1 MILGIIL
8 TIVNIGSFSIGI
20 WSESVVTTVFA
31 ITGLVTSVFLIL
43 ISAYEISE
51 TTVRLTELGYDN
63 VQVNINN
70 DRATLDINGKRYVC
84 VLTQDPDG
92 DVRIANKA
100 DCTPKVQKN
109 VKSVTPEDFESK

>member
-1 MILGIIL
+1 M
-8 TIVNIGSFSIGI
+8 
-20 WSESVVTTVFA
+20 FA

-51 TTVRLTELGYDN
+51 TTVRLHRTW
-63 VQVNINN
+63 VRQRSVNINN

-92 DVRIANKA
+92 DVRSPIKQTALPGA
-100 DCTPKVQKN
+100 EERQVCY
-109 VKSVTPEDFESK
+109 PEDFGIQIEVWYTVGMRNPFKRRPPVTAEPLII